1 MIAVA
6 EPVRAAGTPALAESL
21 AGLGVS
27 LADLTTDS
35 RAVKRGSVFLAYPG
49 SRRDG
54 RLHIGEAIARGA
66 AAIVWEGRDFDW
78 RPEWDV
84 PHLAVE
90 GLRERASEIAG
101 LVYGDPSAKLWMAGV
116 TGTNGKTSVAQ
127 WVAQAFD
134 GLGRRAAVLGTLGN
148 GLVGERTEA
157 KNTTP
162 DPVVLQRELAD
173 YLRRGAKVAAMEV
186 SSHGLDQGRTA
197 GIKFDVAVFTNLTRD
212 HLDYH
217 GTMEAY
223 AQAKFRLFQARG
235 LSRAVINVD
244 DDWGRVFAGR
254 LRGTAV
260 EVIGYG
266 LAGGRLR
273 AAGFE
278 QSEAGLRI
286 RFEGEWGA
294 GEVAVP
300 VLGAFNVSNLL
311 AVTATLLAG
320 GVPFEDALRCVARLG
335 PVPGRLER
343 LGGGGAPLAVI
354 DYAHT
359 PDALEKALAA
369 VRPVVAPG
377 RRLLCVFGCGGD
389 RDAGKRP
396 IMGEA
401 AARLADHVIVTSDN
415 PRSEDPQGIID
426 DVMAGVLSGSV
437 ESVADRQVAIFSA
450 IHQAGPGDVV
460 LLAGKGHETYQEIA
474 GVRHPFSDAEVA
486 AAALEARP
494 R

>member
-6 EPVRAAGTPALAESL
+6 EPVRAAAPLAERLS
-21 AGLGVS
+21 ALGVP

-35 RAVKRGSVFLAYPG
+35 RAVKHGSVFLAYPG

-54 RLHIGEAIARGA
+54 RLFIGDAIARGA
-66 AAIVWEGRDFDW
+66 AAVLWEGRDFDW

-84 PHLAVE
+84 PNLAVE
-90 GLRERASEIAG
+90 DLRGRASEIAG
-101 LVYGDPSAKLWMAGV
+101 VVYGDPSAKLWMVGV

-148 GLVGERTEA
+148 GLVGERAEA

-186 SSHGLDQGRTA
+186 SSHGLDQGRAA
-197 GIKFDVAVFTNLTRD
+197 GIKFDVAAFTNLSRD

-223 AQAKFRLFQARG
+223 AEAKFRLFQARG
-235 LSRAVINVD
+235 VGRAVINVD
-244 DDWGRVFAGR
+244 ADWGRLFAGR

-260 EVIGYG
+260 DVVGYG

-286 RFEGEWGA
+286 RIEGDWGS

-311 AVTATLLAG
+311 AVAGTLLAS
-320 GVPFEDALRCVARLG
+320 GVGFEAALAALARLG
-335 PVPGRLER
+335 PVPGRLQR
-343 LGGGGAPLAVI
+343 LGGGELPLAVV

-389 RDAGKRP
+389 RDAGKRA

-415 PRSEDPQGIID
+415 PRGEDPQAIID
-426 DVMAGVLSGSV
+426 QVLAGVLSGSV
-437 ESVADRQVAIFSA
+437 EAIADRQVAIFSA
-450 IHQAGPGDVV
+450 VHQAAPGDVV
-460 LLAGKGHETYQEIA
+460 LVAGKGHETYQEIA